1 MRLPERGSANS
12 KHRRMRLL
20 LSGGLVTF
28 ANSKVIS

>member
-28 ANSKVIS
+28 AHAKIIN